1 MLFYAGKVIVFTLI
15 ALCAMNFIGKGV
27 LQIMEISL
35 GAGDGHQTETMEVPP
50 AKSGAIEFDPF
61 TGMHNSI

>member
-1 MLFYAGKVIVFTLI
+1 MFSYAGKVIVFTLL
-15 ALCAMNFIGKGV
+15 ALCAINFIGKGV
-27 LQIMEISL
+27 LQIMEVSL
-35 GAGDGHQTETMEVPP
+35 GGNGHQTETMEAPP